1 VLSSDGRKASLLAT
15 IGPAD
20 RPGLVLSA
28 HTDVVPVEGQ
38 AWTVSP
44 FAGVIRDQRIYGRGA
59 TDMKGFL
66 AVVLANVPREA
77 PDLALVT
84 TQ

>member
-1 VLSSDGRKASLLAT
+1 
-15 IGPAD
+15 
-20 RPGLVLSA
+20 
-28 HTDVVPVEGQ
+28 
-38 AWTVSP
+38 VSP